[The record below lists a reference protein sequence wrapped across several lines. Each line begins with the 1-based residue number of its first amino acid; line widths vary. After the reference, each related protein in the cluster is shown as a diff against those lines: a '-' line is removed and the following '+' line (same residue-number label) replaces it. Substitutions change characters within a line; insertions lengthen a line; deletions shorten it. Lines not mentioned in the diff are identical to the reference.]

1 MTAEKEFIPIVGKE
15 YLFYCNQDD
24 KYREV
29 YVGKTRSGF
38 YVSHEINDE
47 DGLTTWDCIEEITET
62 LELTLEQIAEKFNVS
77 VENLK
82 IKK

>member
-1 MTAEKEFIPIVGKE
+1 MKDEKNFIPIAGKE
-15 YLFYCNQDD
+15 YLFYCTKED
-24 KYREV
+24 KYKEV

-47 DGLTTWDCIEEITET
+47 NKVSTWDYIEDILEIEV
-62 LELTLEQIAEKFNVS
+62 TLEQIAEKFNVS